1 MGLASIRFAVLEK
14 TRAHLL
20 MKRTLHKNFSRIF
33 PLIFSFLLVGLF
45 AHHVVA
51 KEKPAKRSGASTARP
66 QKSQVQPP
74 SSEEKFQEEKIQE
87 EMEKYLGIRYKRGGN
102 STKGF
107 DCSGFVKQIYSEVFG
122 IDLPHQSSEQ
132 NRSSVL
138 TKVSSDELK
147 TGDLVFFSAGRS
159 RKGIN
164 HVGIYLSDGRFI
176 HSARTKGVV
185 VSSLEDPHWKARL
198 VSSRRL
204 ADRDS
209 LVAGLDSQTALG
221 LGAALDEKSLFTFQV
236 TTAQFES
243 FYPSL
248 VHNELVQFSRESSY
262 RTEFSFLK
270 GLWVDSWSAR
280 LTAFRE
286 HFSLAQED
294 PFLGPRPIL
303 GGSGF
308 SDSSF
313 SANYSQG
320 LRVASD
326 IRPNEWLRVSPSV
339 TYFDY
344 GRGMDFSDLPRVAL
358 GLDFNLASSSQGWSL
373 STGFQYPLS
382 RYASTR
388 LSDPDTADS
397 HIIDMSLTFRQWLT
411 DQVQLSVTGERFYK
425 YSDGPNGSPSSL
437 DVDDH
442 QVSFALHFFY

>member
-1 MGLASIRFAVLEK
+1 
-14 TRAHLL
+14 
-20 MKRTLHKNFSRIF
+20 MKRTLHINLSRI
-33 PLIFSFLLVGLF
+33 LSLLFSFLLLGLF
-45 AHHVVA
+45 AHPVGA
-51 KEKPAKRSGASTARP
+51 KQKPVNRQTAPAAQPKKVEVQSASP
-66 QKSQVQPP
+66 
-74 SSEEKFQEEKIQE
+74 EEKIQE

-107 DCSGFVKQIYSEVFG
+107 DCSGFVKQIYNEVFG
-122 IDLPHQSSEQ
+122 VDLPHQSSEQ

-138 TKVSSDELK
+138 AKVSSDELK

-159 RKGIN
+159 QKGIN
-164 HVGIYLSDGRFI
+164 HVGIYLSDGKFI

-185 VSSLEDPHWKARL
+185 VSSLEDPHWKTRF
-198 VSSRRL
+198 VSSKRL

-209 LVAGLDSQTALG
+209 LMAGLDSRTALG
-221 LGAALDEKSLFTFQV
+221 LGAALDEKSLFTFQL

-248 VHNELVQFSRESSY
+248 VHNELLQFSRENSY

-286 HFSLAQED
+286 HFSLVQED
-294 PFLGPRPIL
+294 PFLAPRPIL

-313 SANYSQG
+313 STRYSQG

-326 IRPNEWLRVSPSV
+326 IRPNEWLLVSPSV

-344 GRGMDFSDLPRVAL
+344 GPGIDFSNLQRVAL
-358 GLDFNLASSSQGWSL
+358 GLDFKLASSSEGWSL

-388 LSDPDTADS
+388 LFDTDTADT

-411 DQVQLSVTGERFYK
+411 DHVQFSVTGERFYK
-425 YSDGPNGSPSSL
+425 YSDGPKGSLSGL
-437 DVDDH
+437 DADDH
-442 QVSFALHFFY
+442 QVFFALQFFY

>member
-1 MGLASIRFAVLEK
+1 
-14 TRAHLL
+14 
-20 MKRTLHKNFSRIF
+20 MKIKPHKNLSRILS
-33 PLIFSFLLVGLF
+33 LIVSLMLAGLL
-45 AHHVVA
+45 AHPVA
-51 KEKPAKRSGASTARP
+51 AKQKPAKRSAAPAAKT
-66 QKSQVQPP
+66 QKIQAQPP
-74 SSEEKFQEEKIQE
+74 SSEEKLQEEKIQE

-132 NRSSVL
+132 NRSGVL
-138 TKVSSDELK
+138 TQVSSDELK

-159 RKGIN
+159 KKGIN
-164 HVGIYLSDGRFI
+164 HVGIYLSDGKFI

-204 ADRDS
+204 SDRDS
-209 LVAGLDSQTALG
+209 LMAGLDSQAALG
-221 LGAALDEKSLFTFQV
+221 LGTALDEKSLFTFQV

-243 FYPSL
+243 FYPSP

-294 PFLGPRPIL
+294 PFLDARPIL

-308 SDSSF
+308 SGSSF

-320 LRVASD
+320 LKVASD
-326 IRPNEWLRVSPSV
+326 IRPNDWLRVSPSV

-344 GRGMDFSDLPRVAL
+344 GPGIDFSDLPRVAL
-358 GLDFNLASSSQGWSL
+358 GLDLNLASSSEGWSL

-388 LSDPDTADS
+388 FSDSDTEDS

-411 DQVQLSVTGERFYK
+411 DHVQFSVTGERFYK
-425 YSDGPNGSPSSL
+425 YSDGAKGSPSGL

>member
-1 MGLASIRFAVLEK
+1 
-14 TRAHLL
+14 
-20 MKRTLHKNFSRIF
+20 MKKIPHKNLSRI
-33 PLIFSFLLVGLF
+33 LCLVFSFVLVGLF

-51 KEKPAKRSGASTARP
+51 KENPAKRSAASPARP
-66 QKSQVQPP
+66 QKIQIQPL
-74 SSEEKFQEEKIQE
+74 SSEERFQEEKIQE
-87 EMEKYLGIRYKRGGN
+87 EMEKYLGIRYKRGGS

-122 IDLPHQSSEQ
+122 VDLPHQSSEQ
-132 NRSSVL
+132 NRFGLL
-138 TKVSSDELK
+138 TQVSSNELK
-147 TGDLVFFSAGRS
+147 TGDLIFFSGGRN
-159 RKGIN
+159 RKAIN

-185 VSSLEDPHWKARL
+185 ISSIEDSYWKSRL
-198 VSSRRL
+198 VSTKRL
-204 ADRDS
+204 AGRDNMMAS
-209 LVAGLDSQTALG
+209 MDSQTMFG
-221 LGAALDEKSLFTFQV
+221 LGAPVDDESLFTLQV
-236 TTAQFES
+236 MTAQVEA

-286 HFSLAQED
+286 HFSPAQED

-344 GRGMDFSDLPRVAL
+344 GPGMDFSELPRVAL
-358 GLDFNLASSSQGWSL
+358 GLDLNLASSSEGWSL

-382 RYASTR
+382 RYASPR
-388 LSDPDTADS
+388 SSDFDTADS
-397 HIIDMSLTFRQWLT
+397 HIIDMSLTFRQRLT
-411 DQVQLSVTGERFYK
+411 DHVQFSVTGERFYK
-425 YSDGPNGSPSSL
+425 YSDGTKGSPSSL